1 MGKHSTE
8 TSPSRARRFFDT
20 HRERLHELA
29 AEVGDEASDVAWLRP
44 RWANIADR
52 AFGETD
58 REYFAIARAH
68 AAALESD
75 AAFGTEDLLG
85 PIGCHDHEPTHTL
98 ALAHLLAPTGP
109 LGNAFAN
116 ELFEAIAARKP
127 DGGGDALDTARRHS
141 AACEVV
147 AERAEKLIAPSAH
160 RASVRTDLWIELPA
174 RRPELIVV
182 IENKINA
189 LEGTSQLP
197 DYDRAIEVRV
207 AQLSGTCDVW
217 RVFLTPR
224 GVNAGDHAAGWLALS
239 YTDVAVAL
247 RRAMLAHKKSSV
259 FAALY
264 LATIAKRVLG
274 LPSNDDTRS
283 ARAARLAYVGGV
295 YRDR

>member
-1 MGKHSTE
+1 MAP
-8 TSPSRARRFFDT
+8 SPLGE
-20 HRERLHELA
+20 HRGQSVWR
-29 AEVGDEASDVAWLRP
+29 DRP
-44 RWANIADR
+44 RVLR
-52 AFGETD
+52 D
-58 REYFAIARAH
+58 RE
-68 AAALESD
+68 SP
-75 AAFGTEDLLG
+75 FGTEDLLG

-127 DGGGDALDTARRHS
+127 DGGRDALDTARRHS

-147 AERAEKLIAPSAH
+147 AERAEKLIAPTAH

-224 GVNAGDHAAGWLALS
+224 LA
-239 YTDVAVAL
+239 YTDVAIAL